1 MMTTKTTRL
10 GVVLASA
17 LLMACGAA
25 GGVPG
30 AGGGGGKVDPNA
42 CEGMDASD
50 VGKKLKVFL
59 EATAKLQTAAADL
72 EAKAKQACT
81 DILTE
86 LGGSAKG
93 TTKETCDAAAAAI
106 QENMK
111 ASLKAE
117 AKIEAKYKPAECTVN
132 AEAQASAQAQC
143 SGSASGT
150 AGTGGSGGS
159 ADAACSSAAEVNASI
174 EVECKPAEWELTVEA
189 SMVADASKFEK
200 VKAALAKG
208 MPSLLEV
215 TGRAQVLAKAVVNWS
230 KTAKDLAASAD
241 SFAKEFAGKA
251 ALCVSGQLAA
261 AGNAAA
267 SVDVQ
272 VNVSVEASASVGGS
286 ASGGAGG

>member
-1 MMTTKTTRL
+1 MTTTNITRL
-10 GVVLASA
+10 GAVVFGAA
-17 LLMACGAA
+17 LMACGAA
-25 GGVPG
+25 SGVPG
-30 AGGGGGKVDPNA
+30 GGGGGKVDPNA

-50 VGKKLKVFL
+50 VGKKLKIFL
-59 EATAKLQTAAADL
+59 EASAKLQTAAADL
-72 EAKAKQACT
+72 DAKMKTACGE
-81 DILTE
+81 IVAE
-86 LGGSAKG
+86 LGGKG
-93 TTKETCDAAAAAI
+93 EGETKDVCNAAAMAI
-106 QENMK
+106 RDNMK

-117 AKIEAKYKPAECTVN
+117 AKVTAKYKPAECTVN

-143 SGSASGT
+143 SGQASGT

-159 ADAACSSAAEVNASI
+159 ADAACSSAAEVNASV

-208 MPSLLEV
+208 MPMIGEAA
-215 TGRAQVLAKAVVNWS
+215 GRAQILAKAVVNWS

-261 AGNAAA
+261 VGNAAA

-272 VNVSVEASASVGGS
+272 VNVSVEASASVGGA
-286 ASGGAGG
+286 ASGSAGG